1 MEQSFTYTW
10 RDVILYNLA
19 VGAKQEELQY
29 VYEDGLKAVPTFGVL
44 PCTATFNTEPYHSMP
59 YMPTELIPD
68 LRTDGTVHM
77 EHSLEL
83 YKPIPIG
90 AKLRSEKTISA
101 VYDRGPGKG
110 AQIVVDILVYDE
122 LGEKL
127 CLNKMSYLNRWYD
140 SFGGEKQPKTPN
152 PVPEREPDMVLDGSF
167 PENAAL
173 LYRLTGDTY
182 PMHASPEIAR
192 SVRLPQTAAA
202 RALQSRQRLPH
213 ADGRP
218 LRRQQRSCARHYRA
232 LARSDLSRR
241 QLQADD
247 LEARR
252 RKRGIQDGQRRERP
266 DNPRQGH
273 VQLGLRYNWHKFELT
288 LTNPGP
294 TGLDLFFALSIP
306 QVLMYNLLER
316 RW

>member
-1 MEQSFTYTW
+1 MLDSSAVGLSVEQSFTYTW

-192 SVRLPQTAAA
+192 SVGFPKPLLHGLCSLGNACRMLTG
-202 RALQSRQRLPH
+202 ALCGGNS
-213 ADGRP
+213 
-218 LRRQQRSCARHYRA
+218 
-232 LARSDLSRR
+232 
-241 QLQADD
+241 
-247 LEARR
+247 EAV
-252 RKRGIQDGQRRERP
+252 RGITVRFAGVTYPGDSFKLMIWKLGDGSAAYRMVNAESGQII
-266 DNPRQGH
+266 
-273 VQLGLRYNWHKFELT
+273 
-288 LTNPGP
+288 
-294 TGLDLFFALSIP
+294 LDRGTFSWA
-306 QVLMYNLLER
+306 
-316 RW
+316 